1 MVFKAIQ
8 DKFKAKSGYK
18 YLEDE
23 SKKERPVTHKK
34 GISNIACIVD
44 MDKFGDANAFQ
55 SLRQQ
60 MGLQPNAVHVMGYK
74 RGQDKHG
81 MFSIPFCTDKD
92 LGWNGSIENGDFSE
106 FSGREYDILI
116 NYFTDDRLVLKL
128 MSTKINARIK
138 VGLKDADKNMNDLIF
153 DCKLSDYS
161 TFTSELEKYL
171 KILKE
176 IE

>member
-1 MVFKAIQ
+1 MIFKGIQ
-8 DKFKAKSGYK
+8 DRFKAKSGEK

-23 SKKERPVTHKK
+23 LKKKRYFSDKRGV
-34 GISNIACIVD
+34 SSIACVVD
-44 MDKFGDANAFQ
+44 MDKFADADVFQ

-106 FSGREYDILI
+106 FSGREYDVLI
-116 NYFTDDRLVLKL
+116 NYFTEDRLVLKL
-128 MSTKINARIK
+128 MSTKVNARIR
-138 VGLKDADKNMNDLIF
+138 VGLKEADNEMNDLIF
-153 DCKLSDYS
+153 DCKLNDFN
-161 TFTSELEKYL
+161 TFKVELEKYL
-171 KILKE
+171 RILKE
-176 IE
+176 LK

>member
-1 MVFKAIQ
+1 MIFKTIQ

-23 SKKERPVTHKK
+23 LKKTRPVTEKK
-34 GISNIACIVD
+34 GVSSIACIVD
-44 MDKFGDANAFQ
+44 MDKFGNAEVFQ

-60 MGLQPNAVHVMGYK
+60 MGLKPNAVHVMGYK

-106 FSGREYDILI
+106 FSGREYDVLI
-116 NYFTDDRLVLKL
+116 NYFIEDRLVLKL
-128 MSTKINARIK
+128 MSTKVNARIR
-138 VGLKDADKNMNDLIF
+138 VGLKEADSEMNDLIF
-153 DCKLSDYS
+153 DCKLNDFN
-161 TFTSELEKYL
+161 TFKGELEKYL
-171 KILKE
+171 RILNE
-176 IE
+176 LN